1 MKKILIMAA
10 AVGLLAMGRTA
21 QATITTVIPSTTA
34 YMTQGTGNQPEL
46 QVIYSVSFD
55 SVSSLYTYS
64 YAFTVGNLVSS
75 VFTPTTLNPV
85 TSFTVDT
92 TFSLSIGNIT
102 SLNGGIATLYA
113 NNNITWNYGTAQNTD
128 TVTYTSMFPPVLG
141 GGSGN
146 DGAPSVSWSVTNPG
160 GSPIPIP
167 APVPEASTIMAGAL
181 MLLPLGIGAVRALRK
196 ERIA

>member
-46 QVIYSVSFD
+46 QVIYSVSFNT
-55 SVSSLYTYS
+55 VSSLYTYS

-92 TFSLSIGNIT
+92 TFSLSIGNI
-102 SLNGGIATLYA
+102 
-113 NNNITWNYGTAQNTD
+113 
-128 TVTYTSMFPPVLG
+128 
-141 GGSGN
+141 
-146 DGAPSVSWSVTNPG
+146 
-160 GSPIPIP
+160 
-167 APVPEASTIMAGAL
+167 
-181 MLLPLGIGAVRALRK
+181 
-196 ERIA
+196 